1 MTIGISS
8 AGISVPIR
16 RLPVI
21 DTVSQWNNTSA
32 DLIVKQFGTE
42 CRTSLGSDEDT
53 LTLAHEASHN
63 CMDNARADP
72 SDVDAV
78 FFGTVTAPELYRGCA
93 NALMDM
99 LTASNAY
106 TSQDVSAA
114 ERSGIMALTN
124 AYAYISSGLAHQA
137 LAVGSDSLC
146 RHTAPGDLRESYEG
160 AGAGA
165 LLISDQNVIAEI
177 FKVSSCN
184 SNFPEFDRP
193 EDERYIRGLMPMD
206 SGTTHIGMMRHI
218 TTALQR
224 FMAEQAMTVNDFNY
238 VILPQEHVGQSLQL
252 ARHLHIDKERILPTL
267 FASTTGDLG
276 SAGPLIALAKV
287 LEICEPGSNIL
298 LCAYGHN
305 AGADVLGLTATEH
318 VTEYQR
324 NLVSTVTG
332 ILDETIN
339 VKYPIALKNE
349 YKLSSPNIT
358 IGTFN

>member
-78 FFGTVTAPELYRGCA
+78 FFVTVTAPELYRGRA

-160 AGAGA
+160 AA
-165 LLISDQNVIAEI
+165 
-177 FKVSSCN
+177 
-184 SNFPEFDRP
+184 
-193 EDERYIRGLMPMD
+193 
-206 SGTTHIGMMRHI
+206 
-218 TTALQR
+218 R
-224 FMAEQAMTVNDFNY
+224 F
-238 VILPQEHVGQSLQL
+238 
-252 ARHLHIDKERILPTL
+252 
-267 FASTTGDLG
+267 
-276 SAGPLIALAKV
+276 
-287 LEICEPGSNIL
+287 
-298 LCAYGHN
+298 
-305 AGADVLGLTATEH
+305 
-318 VTEYQR
+318 
-324 NLVSTVTG
+324 
-332 ILDETIN
+332 
-339 VKYPIALKNE
+339 
-349 YKLSSPNIT
+349 
-358 IGTFN
+358 

>member
-124 AYAYISSGLAHQA
+124 AYTYISSGLAHQA

-184 SNFPEFDRP
+184 SNFPEFGRP

-218 TTALQR
+218 DLPSAVTLMAVAPDRVHVAGDRVHPPGFGMSDHPVAGGAGNARYPALRRYRTAGGVGPYHCCFRANTGAACSETPTSISNCPLRLRSSTGSFRSGVRSSAAFVEPLSRMPWTQR
-224 FMAEQAMTVNDFNY
+224 CSVEREMSYSSLTSRAG
-238 VILPQEHVGQSLQL
+238 LPFS
-252 ARHLHIDKERILPTL
+252 
-267 FASTTGDLG
+267 
-276 SAGPLIALAKV
+276 
-287 LEICEPGSNIL
+287 
-298 LCAYGHN
+298 
-305 AGADVLGLTATEH
+305 
-318 VTEYQR
+318 
-324 NLVSTVTG
+324 
-332 ILDETIN
+332 
-339 VKYPIALKNE
+339 
-349 YKLSSPNIT
+349 
-358 IGTFN
+358 